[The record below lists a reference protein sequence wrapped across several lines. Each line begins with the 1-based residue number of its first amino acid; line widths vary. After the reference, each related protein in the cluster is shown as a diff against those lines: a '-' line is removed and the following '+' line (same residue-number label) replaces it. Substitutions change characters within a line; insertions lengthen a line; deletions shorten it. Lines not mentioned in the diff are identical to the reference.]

1 MIRQARDFPAAR
13 TVSTTIDSKTEKT
26 HMLFSTELKP
36 TTSIVPKTLKKSEK
50 KKIAQRVLVY
60 VIERRRETNRPEKTE
75 RERERERLIG
85 FWDCGGEECLGLVR
99 LG

>member
-36 TTSIVPKTLKKSEK
+36 TTSIVPKNT
-50 KKIAQRVLVY
+50 KKI
-60 VIERRRETNRPEKTE
+60 REKNCTK
-75 RERERERLIG
+75 REFYCMCLRDRDRQIG
-85 FWDCGGEECLGLVR
+85 LK
-99 LG
+99 